1 MNFFNTGRTFAPE
14 VFLPCRKLWGTNVT
28 EGRKFSYNRGKSS
41 LPAPPPPT
49 PPPPPPP
56 LPSFPILI
64 SEANEVQQ
72 IQFQKSA
79 ILVFMGV
86 VPKLYGPEI
95 SRLLPCM
102 LQFLDNLI
110 HRENRSL
117 HVRPSEKACYLMRDL
132 MKSFLLWTPLAR
144 IGKQALP

>member
-1 MNFFNTGRTFAPE
+1 
-14 VFLPCRKLWGTNVT
+14 
-28 EGRKFSYNRGKSS
+28 
-41 LPAPPPPT
+41 
-49 PPPPPPP
+49 
-56 LPSFPILI
+56 
-64 SEANEVQQ
+64 
-72 IQFQKSA
+72 
-79 ILVFMGV
+79 MGV

-102 LQFLDNLI
+102 LQFLDNLM

-117 HVRPSEKACYLMRDL
+117 HVRPYEKACYLMRDL

>member
-1 MNFFNTGRTFAPE
+1 
-14 VFLPCRKLWGTNVT
+14 
-28 EGRKFSYNRGKSS
+28 
-41 LPAPPPPT
+41 
-49 PPPPPPP
+49 
-56 LPSFPILI
+56 
-64 SEANEVQQ
+64 
-72 IQFQKSA
+72 
-79 ILVFMGV
+79 MGV